1 MTVRVT
7 VWDMAKATMTVFF
20 EGKTDCVK
28 VGVAYELQVADQLP
42 REENDL
48 PMEYLVTEKG
58 VWKRQ

>member
-1 MTVRVT
+1 MGYGKGYYDR
-7 VWDMAKATMTVFF
+7 FF

-42 REENDL
+42 TEENDL
-48 PMEYLVTEKG
+48 PVEYLVTEKG